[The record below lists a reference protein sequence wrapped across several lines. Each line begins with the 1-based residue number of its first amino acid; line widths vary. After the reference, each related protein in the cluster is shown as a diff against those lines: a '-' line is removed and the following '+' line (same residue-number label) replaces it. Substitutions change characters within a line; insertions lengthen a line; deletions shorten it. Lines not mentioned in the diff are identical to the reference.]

1 VDTTTL
7 NAGLFDWLWLDVIS
21 EGDVAGT
28 TADEDDVELNFQ
40 MKSTGLLKNLQNWFG
55 YCKSILKQDV
65 EDLVRRTDL
74 EEETILD
81 VMKY

>member
-1 VDTTTL
+1 
-7 NAGLFDWLWLDVIS
+7 
-21 EGDVAGT
+21 
-28 TADEDDVELNFQ
+28 

-55 YCKSILKQDV
+55 YSKSILKQDV

-81 VMKY
+81 VMNIEERI